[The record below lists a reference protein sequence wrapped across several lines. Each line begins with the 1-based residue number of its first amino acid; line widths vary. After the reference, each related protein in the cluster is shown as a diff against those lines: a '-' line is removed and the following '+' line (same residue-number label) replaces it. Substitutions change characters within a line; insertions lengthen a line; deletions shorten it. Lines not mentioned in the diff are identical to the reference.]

1 MPGERTRL
9 TMPTRQQNLNK
20 LHLLLKQ
27 CFDLA
32 KAEKIN
38 LYAVADAEVK
48 PGRHRYYIRHED
60 SFIKSVADTMLNER
74 PVLKAEILKDLLRE
88 VKKATDAQAPAETA
102 TAPALAVVD

>member
-1 MPGERTRL
+1 MPN
-9 TMPTRQQNLNK
+9 RQQRLNK

-32 KAEKIN
+32 KAEGIN

-60 SFIKSVADTMLNER
+60 AFIKSVADTMLAER

-88 VKKATDAQAPAETA
+88 VKKATEPKEPAPVEKEIYVGHH
-102 TAPALAVVD
+102 PALAVVD